1 MPPQQS
7 YAPENPARAERVTSG
22 PSRRPDV
29 TESRAFGFLEG
40 MADDDRDLARA
51 AAAGDSR
58 AFALLVDRHHG
69 PCVRYAARMLGSVE
83 DAEEVVQDTFVRVWR
98 ALPRYDDLAGFRPW
112 LYTILINRCRS
123 RRLPLTRQ
131 AQRLVPLEGLPREPV
146 APAPVD
152 VPWLDP
158 DALQAALAT
167 LPKEQRE
174 AFLLKHMDDL
184 DYETMMQMTGAG
196 VSALKMRV
204 KRACAALRARLAP

>member
-7 YAPENPARAERVTSG
+7 YVPENLAPAVRVTSV
-22 PSRRPDV
+22 SARRPDV
-29 TESRAFGFLEG
+29 TAAPMTGFSKG

-51 AAAGDSR
+51 AASGDSR

-69 PCVRYAARMLGSVE
+69 ACVRYATRMLGSVE

-123 RRLPLTRQ
+123 RRLPLSRQ

-146 APAPVD
+146 AADSGGAPD
-152 VPWLDP
+152 FDP

-174 AFLLKHMDDL
+174 AFLLKHMEDL
-184 DYETMMQMTGAG
+184 DYDTMMQMTGAG

-204 KRACAALRARLAP
+204 KRACAALRERLAP